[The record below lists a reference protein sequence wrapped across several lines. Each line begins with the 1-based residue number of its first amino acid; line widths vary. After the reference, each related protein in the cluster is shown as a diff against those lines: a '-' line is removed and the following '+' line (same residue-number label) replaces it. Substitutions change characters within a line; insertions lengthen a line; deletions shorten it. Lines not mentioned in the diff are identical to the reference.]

1 MPTNERDA
9 VDELI
14 EKLNEIEGI
23 EFARDAW
30 ENMAPEDYGVAELGG
45 EARQL
50 WGDGHLLDSIWTVIV
65 TVYVTGDADTWPKI
79 VQAKLE
85 ELEDAGMVDLT
96 HTISREYDYQI
107 NKVRWRWTVQ
117 MAGDL
122 TRTEEAAEG

>member
-1 MPTNERDA
+1 MPTTERDA

-30 ENMAPEDYGVAELGG
+30 ENKAPECYGVAELGG

-65 TVYVTGDADTWPKI
+65 TIYVTGDADTWPKI
-79 VQAKLE
+79 VQEKLE
-85 ELEDAGMVDLT
+85 ELESAGMLDLT
-96 HTISREYDYQI
+96 HTISREYDYQT
-107 NKVRWRWTVQ
+107 NKVRWRWTVM

-122 TRTEEAAEG
+122 TRTEPEG